1 MRGREVLLYGVVGFK
16 GLGSWDMTGPDGKS
30 YHLETAAEK
39 EEWDKYSKIFNEL
52 YGTAYRYNLSAPKWQ
67 DVYKAS
73 DAKINQLRQQY
84 IEASTGKSEKNNTVI
99 DANNTVTYS
108 VLIPDGGNDY
118 LRTTDEAQYNAWTQA
133 VSLYRSA
140 LAIANKYGFSKPV
153 WAQFEAGNGEA
164 VVMQYQTLEA
174 NKIAADEAEAARIK
188 AAAEA
193 QAKAAAEAAAAE
205 AAARAKAS
213 QEAAAKLA
221 AEKAAAEA
229 KAAQEEAY
237 RQEALRKEQ
246 EAKAAAEKLA
256 AEKAEAKR
264 LADEKA
270 AAEKAEAEK
279 REAERKK
286 QEATEELAAAKTEK
300 EKQEAQDKLAIADQQ
315 ITTSTA
321 SAETLTDTGE
331 DTETSSGLPWWGW
344 AGIGF
349 AAIGV
354 GWLLLSDDDDKKKKH
369 DK

>member
-1 MRGREVLLYGVVGFK
+1 
-16 GLGSWDMTGPDGKS
+16 MTGPDGKS

-108 VLIPDGGNDY
+108 VLIPDGGHDY
-118 LRTTDEAQYNAWTQA
+118 LRTTDEAQYNAWTKA
-133 VSLYRSA
+133 VSLYKSC

-153 WAQFEAGNGEA
+153 WAQFEAGKGEA
-164 VVMQYQTLEA
+164 VLSQYQTLEA
-174 NKIAADEAEAARIK
+174 NKIASDAAEAKRIKEAAEAA
-188 AAAEA
+188 
-193 QAKAAAEAAAAE
+193 AKAAAEAAEAE

-229 KAAQEEAY
+229 KAAQEEVY

-246 EAKAAAEKLA
+246 EAKAAAEK
-256 AEKAEAKR
+256 
-264 LADEKA
+264 A
-270 AAEKAEAEK
+270 AAEKAEAQK
-279 REAERKK
+279 KLAEVQQQQQQAAEVVKK
-286 QEATEELAAAKTEK
+286 VAPESTAAAVTTTQPASNAGNLIKKAK
-300 EKQEAQDKLAIADQQ
+300 EVSESYW
-315 ITTSTA
+315 STQKSYA
-321 SAETLTDTGE
+321 SASAGTLTDTGE

-344 AGIGF
+344 AGIGV